1 LEFGAIFMSIK
12 KNINDEAVY
21 KQILLMIKELELLYN
36 LSNGLSKKKRQ
47 NILNR
52 LNKVLSSN

>member
-1 LEFGAIFMSIK
+1 MSIK

-21 KQILLMIKELELLYN
+21 KQILLMVKELELLYN

-47 NILNR
+47 DILIK